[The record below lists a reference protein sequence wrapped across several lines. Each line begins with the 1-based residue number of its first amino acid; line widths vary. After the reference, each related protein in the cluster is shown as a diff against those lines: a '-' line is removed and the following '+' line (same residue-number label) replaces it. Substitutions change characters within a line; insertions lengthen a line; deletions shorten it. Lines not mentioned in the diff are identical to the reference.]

1 MSDTDDLDFE
11 LGMLHNRLQ
20 TRLNREVGLSRLD
33 QVVEE
38 HGRIEG
44 EPFSFEGHEFQR
56 AIINDTHS
64 RVYVRK
70 CSQVGLSELMV
81 QKLLAMSSVLRH
93 KRIIFTLPV
102 AHMAQKFSKDRI
114 DGVINQSP
122 YYSSM
127 VKSANNSASQKLIN
141 TTTLY
146 VGGTYGDTGAISVP
160 AYAVVSDEIDFS
172 NQVTLG
178 KLSSRLRHAP
188 KDDHG
193 YAGLRFEF
201 STPTVEEFG
210 IDERYKR
217 GNQMCYHAQCRHC
230 DQWVVPDFLTDF
242 KIPGYDKSIVELE
255 KIDFRNPDYEFDKA
269 WIACPKCDGDLWEDL
284 CDPTRRKWIAT
295 APQNYEHS
303 YQVHPWDVPTYNTP
317 QSIIRQFEEYSTFQD
332 FMNFVVGLPFTSPE
346 NSFMV
351 DEEHRRRAT
360 AGVEHWVF
368 NNFIVNQGTVI
379 GMDVGK
385 ICHMVVIRPVGVY
398 SQVVWAEEIRNSPSA
413 PATEQVLERYDWFQC
428 VAMCV
433 DAGPDLTLVNNLVVA
448 RGLGKIT
455 AVQYVRTVSG
465 LGLYTEHDDGE
476 LIKAART
483 KSLSET
489 LKRHNTGKI
498 QYARPVADVMFP
510 HLKNLK
516 KVRELDN
523 SGEYVDRF
531 EKIGPDHYAHSLN
544 YAELARER
552 MVAVLN
558 TGVVGAPA
566 TVSKTRIG
574 ATSESARNEKLAKS
588 RAAPLIGSSRAGRR

>member
-1 MSDTDDLDFE
+1 MTEDDDISFE
-11 LGMLHNRLQ
+11 LGMLHNRMQ
-20 TRLNREVGLSRLD
+20 TRLNREEGLSRLD

-56 AIINDTHS
+56 QIINDTHS

-81 QKLLAMSSVLRH
+81 QKLLAMASVLRH

-102 AHMAQKFSKDRI
+102 AHMAAKFSKDRI

-122 YYSSM
+122 YYGSM
-127 VKSANNSASQKLIN
+127 VKAANNSASQKLIN

-210 IDERYKR
+210 IDERYNR
-217 GNQMCYHAQCRHC
+217 GNQMCYHAECSGCNR
-230 DQWVVPDFLTDF
+230 WVVPDFLKDF
-242 KIPGYDKSIVELE
+242 KIPGYDKSMVELE
-255 KIDFRNPDYEFDKA
+255 KADFRNPDYRFDQA
-269 WIACPKCDGDLWEDL
+269 WIACPSCGHDLWEDL
-284 CDPTRRKWIAT
+284 CDPARRKWIAT
-295 APQNYEHS
+295 APHNYEHS
-303 YQVHPWDVPTYNTP
+303 YQVYPWDVPTYNTP

-332 FMNFVVGLPFTSPE
+332 FMNFVVGLPFTSPD

-351 DEEHRRRAT
+351 DEAHKKRIT
-360 AGVEHWVF
+360 DVELWVF
-368 NNFIVNQGTVI
+368 NHYVVTKGTVI

-385 ICHMVVIRPVGVY
+385 VCHLTVALVAGNY
-398 SQVVWAEEIRNSPSA
+398 THVVWAEELRNSPA
-413 PATEQVLERYDWFQC
+413 NPATEQVLERFDYYKC

-433 DAGPDLTLVNNLVVA
+433 DAGPDLTLVNTLVVA
-448 RGLGKIT
+448 RGLGRIT

-483 KSLSET
+483 KSLGET

-498 QYARPVADVMFP
+498 HYAKTVADLMFP

-516 KVRELDN
+516 KVRELDS
-523 SGEYVDRF
+523 SGEYIDRF
-531 EKIGPDHYAHSLN
+531 EKIGPDHFAHSLN
-544 YAELARER
+544 YLELARAR
-552 MVAVLN
+552 MVEGLN

-574 ATSESARNEKLAKS
+574 SKAKSTRDQKLAKS
-588 RAAPLIGSSRAGRR
+588 RSAPLIGSAGRNR